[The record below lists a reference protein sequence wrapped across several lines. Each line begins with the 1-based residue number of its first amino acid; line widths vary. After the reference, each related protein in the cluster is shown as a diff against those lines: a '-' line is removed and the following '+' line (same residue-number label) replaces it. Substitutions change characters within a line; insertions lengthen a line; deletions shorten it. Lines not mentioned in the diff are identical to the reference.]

1 MAESPTTWVRKYAC
15 LIDLNGGQCIAD
27 DEILTHHTSRRGQYN
42 NAPRPEV
49 MEVELS
55 VMRGRLTAVE
65 ACMRRNG
72 GRPAHPSDVE
82 RAGVRYCTAGEL
94 RSAGFAVIHTC
105 GRKGEGNGHVSV
117 VWPAANPLDELDPA
131 WPPHVRKAFATCFTE
146 DKG

>member
-1 MAESPTTWVRKYAC
+1 MSESPPTWVRKNAC
-15 LIDLNGGQCIAD
+15 QKDLSGGPCIAD
-27 DEILTHHTSRRGQYN
+27 GELLTHHTSQRGRYN
-42 NAPRPEV
+42 DAPRPEV

-55 VMRGRLTAVE
+55 MMRGGLTVAE

-82 RAGVRYCTAGEL
+82 RAGVRYTTAGEL

-105 GRKGEGNGHVSV
+105 GRKGEGYGHVSI
-117 VWPAANPLDELDPA
+117 VWPAANPLDEPDPA
-131 WPPHVRKAFATCFTE
+131 WPPDVRKAFAACFTG

>member
-1 MAESPTTWVRKYAC
+1 M
-15 LIDLNGGQCIAD
+15 
-27 DEILTHHTSRRGQYN
+27 LTHHASQRGHYN

-55 VMRGRLTAVE
+55 MMRGELTVAE

-82 RAGVRYCTAGEL
+82 RASVRYTTAGKL
-94 RSAGFAVIHTC
+94 RGAGFAVVHTC
-105 GRKGEGNGHVSV
+105 GRKGEGYGHVSI
-117 VWPAANPLDELDPA
+117 VWPAANPLDEPDPA
-131 WPPHVRKAFATCFTE
+131 WPPDVREVFAACFTE

>member
-1 MAESPTTWVRKYAC
+1 MPESPPTWVRKNAC
-15 LIDLNGGQCIAD
+15 QTDLGGGQCLAD
-27 DEILTHHTSRRGQYN
+27 DEMLTHHTSQRDRYN
-42 NAPRPEV
+42 DAPRPEV

-55 VMRGRLTAVE
+55 MMRGELTVAE

-82 RAGVRYCTAGEL
+82 RAGVRYTTAGDL

-105 GRKGEGNGHVSV
+105 GRKGEGYGHVSV
-117 VWPAANPLDELDPA
+117 VWPAANPLDEADPA
-131 WPPHVRKAFATCFTE
+131 WPPHVQEAFAACFTG